1 MAGNF
6 PGEGAAELSPDDGR
20 LPPRGAGRGPGFLP
34 RPAGPATCPPGLGD
48 GEGEHGSGPHPCRLE
63 TLLCSPLTPTHTPL
77 LAPCS
82 SSSNSLEA
90 TQGQCGEGLGDWAGQ
105 PPLGWHCGLP
115 RPSSLPL
122 PRCPSARA
130 MGPRAAAGGG
140 PPKPSPARAG
150 PGASALPS
158 GFPAPGTSG
167 RRRGH
172 GWGKPPM
179 PGPLPSGQAR
189 ASSEASVSPSAQPG
203 PRPLRLRAPS
213 SAGIAPAL
221 RAEAQPGGPG
231 TSVSQAGTLALR
243 AQSSR
248 RPRDVVP
255 QWGPGLA
262 WSESNLT
269 RPLCRKSFW
278 ASEDSRPRCLDLAI
292 PRRGPGMA
300 GLPLAGTRRPR
311 GMPPTALHPEV
322 PSGREGVASEVHPGR
337 GTARRRPGASP
348 ESRNGT
354 GPAGTSRFF
363 PEASRKDIPSP
374 STQPMTL
381 GTPLLG
387 ASKGTLGEGGSQGN
401 QQGKFPKLPPPASP
415 KARRAGVSASDELR
429 CGGEVWSE
437 DEWPGPP
444 PQRHPG
450 ESSLGGPPGAP
461 GLEEFRGQRK
471 SASLPCPATT
481 LRCRAQRGEGGE
493 HRPGPLL
500 GPGQQAPSANRPQ
513 AGRLGAVRWGEGAL
527 WSQGLAGRGR
537 AGAQR
542 APVPPPRCPPSPYQ
556 EWEGLRAPG
565 AGAALRGQQR

>member
-1 MAGNF
+1 
-6 PGEGAAELSPDDGR
+6 
-20 LPPRGAGRGPGFLP
+20 
-34 RPAGPATCPPGLGD
+34 
-48 GEGEHGSGPHPCRLE
+48 
-63 TLLCSPLTPTHTPL
+63 
-77 LAPCS
+77 
-82 SSSNSLEA
+82 
-90 TQGQCGEGLGDWAGQ
+90 
-105 PPLGWHCGLP
+105 
-115 RPSSLPL
+115 
-122 PRCPSARA
+122 
-130 MGPRAAAGGG
+130 
-140 PPKPSPARAG
+140 
-150 PGASALPS
+150 
-158 GFPAPGTSG
+158 
-167 RRRGH
+167 
-172 GWGKPPM
+172 M

-269 RPLCRKSFW
+269 RPLCRKPFW

-292 PRRGPGMA
+292 PRRDPGMA

-311 GMPPTALHPEV
+311 SVPPTALHPEV
-322 PSGREGVASEVHPGR
+322 PSGREGGASEVHPGR

-429 CGGEVWSE
+429 CGAEVWSG

-513 AGRLGAVRWGEGAL
+513 AGRLGAVRWGEGAI

-542 APVPPPRCPPSPYQ
+542 APVPPPRCPPSPHQ
-556 EWEGLRAPG
+556 GWEGLRAPG